1 MINFVLKIQE
11 NKSLRRIYRIVSSVT
26 QLIPYYIME
35 EFYIDQKNLNIQLGK
50 EDFEI
55 GILTREDMKL
65 LGNHEESDESTEE
78 FIGLLEGGCLCL
90 AARYK
95 GEIAAYSWC
104 NLNYLRYKGRIVAL
118 KQNEAYLFDARTY
131 KAFRGKNLAPYVR
144 NELFKLLKKR
154 GIERFFSI
162 TLWSNTA
169 SMKFKQKLGAKPIE
183 LFLYIG
189 FFRKFHM
196 HFRLRNMARV
206 QLI

>member
-11 NKSLRRIYRIVSSVT
+11 NQTLLRIYRTVSSLI

-35 EFYIDQKNLNIQLGK
+35 EFYDDQKNLNVVLGK
-50 EDFEI
+50 EDTEI
-55 GILTREDMKL
+55 GILTRDDMEI
-65 LGNHEESDESTEE
+65 LGNQEESSETTKEL
-78 FIGLLEGGCLCL
+78 IQWIEGGCLCL
-90 AARYK
+90 AIRYK

-104 NLNYLRYKGRIVAL
+104 DLNYLSYKGRIVAL
-118 KQNEAYLFDARTY
+118 KRNEAYLFDARTY

-144 NELFKLLKKR
+144 YELCKLLNKR
-154 GIERFFSI
+154 GIEKFFSI

-189 FFRKFHM
+189 FFRKFHL
-196 HFRLRNMARV
+196 HFRLRNMAHH
-206 QLI
+206 

>member
-11 NKSLRRIYRIVSSVT
+11 NQTLLRIYRTVSSLI

-35 EFYIDQKNLNIQLGK
+35 EFYDDQKNLNVVLGK
-50 EDFEI
+50 EDTEI
-55 GILTREDMKL
+55 GILTRDDMEI
-65 LGNHEESDESTEE
+65 LGNQEESSETTKEL
-78 FIGLLEGGCLCL
+78 IQWIEGGCLCL
-90 AARYK
+90 AIRYK

-104 NLNYLRYKGRIVAL
+104 DLNYLQYKGRTVTL
-118 KQNEAYLFDARTY
+118 KRNEAYLFDARTY

-144 NELFKLLKKR
+144 YELCKLLNKR
-154 GIERFFSI
+154 GIEKFFSI

-189 FFRKFHM
+189 FFRKFHL
-196 HFRLRNMARV
+196 HFRLRNMAHH
-206 QLI
+206 